1 MERTFGKYIVT
12 KEGDEVTIKFT
23 KAADR
28 IKLLFIALNV
38 LFVAIL
44 LGYTASAM
52 QDKFLIALLFIPLSV
67 ISVISVQRTRITTLR
82 IHNDMLE
89 AHAFLKK
96 PKKIDVKF
104 FFFTDDFFEQLRTGK
119 TKNKGPIA
127 LVVANRAK
135 LINLNVM
142 LKNKEEVKEM
152 AAFLNEQFAPYTY
165 TVEEQKQIFREK
177 MGGGQE

>member
-23 KAADR
+23 KASDR

-67 ISVISVQRTRITTLR
+67 ISVISVQRTRVTTLR
-82 IHNDMLE
+82 INNDMLE

-96 PKKIDVKF
+96 PKKISLKF

-119 TKNKGPIA
+119 AKNKGPIA
-127 LVVANRAK
+127 LVVANREK
-135 LINLNVM
+135 LITLNVTM
-142 LKNKEEVKEM
+142 KNKDEVKEM
-152 AAFLNEQFAPYTY
+152 AAFLNEQFAPHTN